1 MRCIMQPVL
10 MCCLRGV
17 SPLAV
22 SRRAWIE
29 ANRLI
34 RKRALG
40 PAFENRHSRFL
51 GGDSGVGSLL
61 GLGWGWAQFRA
72 VLPCFAAPGWGWVL

>member
-40 PAFENRHSRFL
+40 PAF
-51 GGDSGVGSLL
+51 DSCWDSLL
-61 GLGWGWAQFRA
+61 FLNLFVLLMSFFSCDWILLTFLMGRLAGWY
-72 VLPCFAAPGWGWVL
+72 VCIL